1 MTFYEPAED
10 SYLMVE
16 CIKKYGLPSV
26 TDILDVGVGSGIL
39 TKAVAQE
46 YSNAKIVGIDIN
58 QDALTYATQHNYI
71 KNITFKQ
78 QSFEEVTQMFDF
90 IICNPPYLPANKND
104 PDDILNKALVG
115 GKKGYEYVIDL
126 IKHCKHILR
135 ANGHLYLLISS
146 LTQPAIVED
155 FLDKELFV
163 YKRLEKKY
171 MGMMEELYVYDI
183 THNPVHQAGVEF
195 ITFLAK
201 GKRGVVLKG
210 IYEDKPV
217 TIKVVRPDS
226 DASLTIVKEA
236 QQTQKA
242 NTIGVGPQYI
252 THKDNYIIREYI
264 EGERIETWM
273 EHASAEQKKDIFLQV
288 LNQCFQLDQANLDKS
303 EMTNPYKH
311 ILITPDQKAVQ
322 IDFERMN
329 INFSPQNVTQFI
341 QYISKMSPELKP
353 VNDEQFKNAQ
363 KEYKKNKSQVCFEK
377 ILTFLQ

>member
-58 QDALTYATQHNYI
+58 QDALTYATQHNFI
-71 KNITFKQ
+71 KNITFNQ